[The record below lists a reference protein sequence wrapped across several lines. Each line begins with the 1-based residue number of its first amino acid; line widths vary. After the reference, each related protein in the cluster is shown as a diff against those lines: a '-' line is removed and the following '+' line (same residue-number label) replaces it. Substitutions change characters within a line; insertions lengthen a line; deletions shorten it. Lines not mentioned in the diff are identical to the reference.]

1 MRVQVEIGYGGK
13 DDPRYIYV
21 TGAEGLS
28 VPAVGDVVSYHGQ
41 KTTTP
46 RLVVRERRFRFEPF
60 QPPDGVLY
68 VALWCERVRAE
79 GGEVSEEFV
88 VASEIV
94 TGNEPGAVERK
105 FYLSD
110 EAVARYLYGWSE
122 PMRLHIRL
130 LRQEDGRPAYEL
142 VAALVRENA

>member
-1 MRVQVEIGYGGK
+1 M
-13 DDPRYIYV
+13 
-21 TGAEGLS
+21 
-28 VPAVGDVVSYHGQ
+28 
-41 KTTTP
+41 
-46 RLVVRERRFRFEPF
+46 
-60 QPPDGVLY
+60 
-68 VALWCERVRAE
+68 
-79 GGEVSEEFV
+79 SEEFV

-94 TGNEPGAVERK
+94 TGSKPVERK

-110 EAVARYLYGWSE
+110 EAVARSLYGWSE